1 MRTRNILILVVVVL
15 LIAVVAVGYLLI
27 QSSGNDTSNDTNDT
41 ITVSDGDNNVGTSD
55 SQNDGSQQDQS
66 SQSDII
72 SASKAQAIASNYLSS
87 SSQYSHFGAGS
98 PTLKGDVY
106 YVPMV
111 VTSDDAQSAKGTVVG
126 YVKVDAAT
134 GEVLGVEVQDI
145 TTGQTINEPP

>member
-1 MRTRNILILVVVVL
+1 MRMRNILILVVIVL
-15 LIAVVAVGYLLI
+15 LIAIVAVGYILM
-27 QSSGNDTSNDTNDT
+27 QSSENDTSNVTNGT
-41 ITVSDGDNNVGTSD
+41 INISPSDNNVGTSD
-55 SQNDGSQQDQS
+55 NQNQQDQS

-87 SSQYSHFGAGS
+87 SSKYSNFGAGS

-111 VTSDDAQSAKGTVVG
+111 VTSDDAQDAKGSVVG
-126 YVKVDAAT
+126 YVKVDAIT
-134 GEVLGVEVQDI
+134 GEVIGIESQDI